1 MKDRIALSMIEAAE
15 AAGDLRDGVAVV
27 EATSGNTGIGLAMIC
42 AQRGYRLILTMP
54 ETMSFERRALVTRYG
69 AEVVL
74 TPGDDDMGG
83 AVEPAASPVLSG
95 GKSGTHAIEG
105 IGAGFVPPIL
115 NREIID
121 DVITIEDRDAFDMT
135 EALAIA
141 VVNILGAVAML
152 LFPVIGTFLLMSP
165 EIYGAWCGLAIH
177 ATPQVIAA
185 GFAHPVDGQTAGE
198 VATIAKLVP
207 PFVLVF
213 LLAALLRTSGF
224 FPEVTFH
231 MTDRFLFGA
240 GDRTMNLAQVLGL
253 MAGWLITT
261 AIAGVGL
268 LTEFRALRLGGG
280 RPIALGVGCSVV
292 AAVVAVIYVSVSM

>member
-152 LFPVIGTFLLMSP
+152 LFP
-165 EIYGAWCGLAIH
+165 
-177 ATPQVIAA
+177 
-185 GFAHPVDGQTAGE
+185 
-198 VATIAKLVP
+198 
-207 PFVLVF
+207 
-213 LLAALLRTSGF
+213 
-224 FPEVTFH
+224 
-231 MTDRFLFGA
+231 
-240 GDRTMNLAQVLGL
+240 
-253 MAGWLITT
+253 
-261 AIAGVGL
+261 
-268 LTEFRALRLGGG
+268 
-280 RPIALGVGCSVV
+280 
-292 AAVVAVIYVSVSM
+292 